1 MCPSFRFQHYQTV
14 CVDHARRGRH
24 GCPDLPR
31 GISMEDTGD
40 SSSSDVDDGALMH
53 TMFKY
58 PRFPKILSSV
68 V

>member
-1 MCPSFRFQHYQTV
+1 
-14 CVDHARRGRH
+14 
-24 GCPDLPR
+24 LPR

-40 SSSSDVDDGALMH
+40 SSSDVDDGALMH